1 MFCKN
6 CGANCPDGAAVC
18 PNCGTS
24 LGGGFQ
30 QPPVQPNPGRYYPQ
44 PQEVPGKG
52 LGIAAMVL
60 GIIACVLC
68 CVWYVSIPCG
78 IIAAV
83 LGGVSLSKAKAV
95 GMKNGMA
102 TTGITCGC
110 IALGLTIL
118 FLVLVAIGLA
128 ELGMLY

>member
-18 PNCGTS
+18 PNCGS
-24 LGGGFQ
+24 NLGGFQ
-30 QPPVQPNPGRYYPQ
+30 QPPVQPNQGGYYPQ
-44 PQEVPGKG
+44 QPEVPGKG

-68 CVWYVSIPCG
+68 CIWYVSVPCG
-78 IIAAV
+78 IIAAA

-102 TTGITCGC
+102 TAGIACGC

-118 FLVLVAIGLA
+118 FIVLVAIGLA
-128 ELGMLY
+128 NMGMLY